1 MDIKVFRV
9 KFYAKA
15 AQYLIKFSQKV
26 DHLSSICIW
35 KWYNAMKKDPRATP
49 ELLDSVYNDPS
60 FNKIF
65 KRFENG
71 QS

>member
-1 MDIKVFRV
+1 MEFPWGMVSNG
-9 KFYAKA
+9 
-15 AQYLIKFSQKV
+15 LLMTPQKI
-26 DHLSSICIW
+26 DSLSYICTW

-60 FNKIF
+60 LNKIF

-71 QS
+71 KS

>member
-1 MDIKVFRV
+1 MDIRKLRV
-9 KFYAKA
+9 HFYAKV
-15 AQYLIKFSQKV
+15 AQYLLRFSQKL
-26 DHLSSICIW
+26 DRLAYTCMW
-35 KWYNAMKKDPRATP
+35 KWYNAMKKDPRVTP
-49 ELLDSVYNDPS
+49 ELLNSVYNDPS

>member
-1 MDIKVFRV
+1 MNIQVFRV
-9 KFYAKA
+9 MFYAKA
-15 AQYLIKFSQKV
+15 AQYLIMFSEKI
-26 DHLSSICIW
+26 DSLSHICIW
-35 KWYNAMKKDPRATP
+35 KWYNAMKKDPRTTP

-71 QS
+71 KS

>member
-1 MDIKVFRV
+1 MDIRKIRV

-15 AQYLIKFSQKV
+15 SQYLLRFSQKV
-26 DHLSSICIW
+26 DRLVYIFVW
-35 KWYNAMKKDPRATP
+35 KWYNALKKDPRTTP
-49 ELLDSVYNDPS
+49 ELLNSIYNDPS

-71 QS
+71 KS

>member
-1 MDIKVFRV
+1 MDIQVFRV
-9 KFYAKA
+9 KFYAKV
-15 AQYLIKFSQKV
+15 AQYLLKFSQKV
-26 DHLSSICIW
+26 DRLSSICIW

-49 ELLDSVYNDPS
+49 ELLDSIYNDPQ

-71 QS
+71 KS

>member
-26 DHLSSICIW
+26 DHLYSICIW